1 MAIIKCPEC
10 GRPVSDKAPF
20 CPNCGVEIAGK
31 VATAQQQP
39 TTSQPQ
45 PAPET
50 VTTPPETPKEKKN
63 GTRNI
68 IIVCLVL
75 IAVAVG
81 VITYFYRDAQSAKE
95 QEAYEYAM
103 TANDPAILQA
113 YLDKYTDAPEAH
125 VDSIQAHLQLLM
137 QGDKDWTNAMVSN
150 SKTAFEAY
158 LQAHP
163 NSPHKAEAEHLID
176 SIDWS
181 AAQRANSV
189 DAFNSYLEDH
199 PNGEHVDEAQNGIR
213 SVNANTVQPDE
224 RSMVSRVFNNFF
236 QAINTHDEGA
246 LKDGCESILTSF
258 LGKSDATK
266 SDVVTFLHKIW
277 KDDVK
282 NITWQSNRDYAITKK
297 EVGDGEYEYTVKFSA
312 LQIREFNDASKND
325 KTVYKIT
332 AKVSPDNLISTFNMA
347 KVVE

>member
-39 TTSQPQ
+39 ATSQPQ
-45 PAPET
+45 SAPET
-50 VTTPPETPKEKKN
+50 VTTPPDTPKEKKN

-137 QGDKDWTNAMVSN
+137 QGDKPTPW
-150 SKTAFEAY
+150 
-158 LQAHP
+158 
-163 NSPHKAEAEHLID
+163 
-176 SIDWS
+176 
-181 AAQRANSV
+181 
-189 DAFNSYLEDH
+189 
-199 PNGEHVDEAQNGIR
+199 
-213 SVNANTVQPDE
+213 
-224 RSMVSRVFNNFF
+224 
-236 QAINTHDEGA
+236 
-246 LKDGCESILTSF
+246 
-258 LGKSDATK
+258 
-266 SDVVTFLHKIW
+266 
-277 KDDVK
+277 
-282 NITWQSNRDYAITKK
+282 
-297 EVGDGEYEYTVKFSA
+297 
-312 LQIREFNDASKND
+312 
-325 KTVYKIT
+325 
-332 AKVSPDNLISTFNMA
+332 
-347 KVVE
+347 

>member
-50 VTTPPETPKEKKN
+50 ATTPPDTPKEKKN

-163 NSPHKAEAEHLID
+163 NSSHKAEAEHLID

-224 RSMVSRVFNNFF
+224 RSMVSSVFNNFF
-236 QAINTHDEGA
+236 QAINSSVNRIPVFLNNILSFSSVA
-246 LKDGCESILTSF
+246 FFSIFFHIF
-258 LGKSDATK
+258 LCFVVRNYFRKIEKCRLHNRVCPISKSN
-266 SDVVTFLHKIW
+266 FLCDFCCIY
-277 KDDVK
+277 
-282 NITWQSNRDYAITKK
+282 Q
-297 EVGDGEYEYTVKFSA
+297 VKFS
-312 LQIREFNDASKND
+312 LFTCKFPF
-325 KTVYKIT
+325 Y
-332 AKVSPDNLISTFNMA
+332 LIWNIF
-347 KVVE
+347 